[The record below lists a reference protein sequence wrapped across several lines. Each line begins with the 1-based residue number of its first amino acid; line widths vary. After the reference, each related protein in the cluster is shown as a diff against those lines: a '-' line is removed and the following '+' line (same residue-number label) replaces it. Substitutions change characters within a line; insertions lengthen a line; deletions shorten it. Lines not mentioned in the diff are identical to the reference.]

1 MRKTKSVIS
10 LLLVTLFCIS
20 ILTGCIGKN
29 PLTGLFE
36 EPTNYFDGD
45 SGIYAS
51 ARFGRN
57 SLDYPEI
64 EISIAN
70 TTQKEIAAV
79 KFYVVPF
86 DVYGEEIRNFA
97 IDMLKKLREADE
109 TIFKFYGPSCY
120 VHKCPEGPMTC
131 GKAAEIKEFFSKL

>member
-1 MRKTKSVIS
+1 M
-10 LLLVTLFCIS
+10 
-20 ILTGCIGKN
+20 
-29 PLTGLFE
+29 FE

-97 IDMLKKLREADE
+97 IENEILSDIAIPVGKTTEISEMLLDNDVK
-109 TIFKFYGPSCY
+109 TIELY
-120 VHKCPEGPMTC
+120 VYSVYFSDGTEWGNKDA
-131 GKAAEIKEFFSKL
+131 KRSEILNGAPKIGIIVNS